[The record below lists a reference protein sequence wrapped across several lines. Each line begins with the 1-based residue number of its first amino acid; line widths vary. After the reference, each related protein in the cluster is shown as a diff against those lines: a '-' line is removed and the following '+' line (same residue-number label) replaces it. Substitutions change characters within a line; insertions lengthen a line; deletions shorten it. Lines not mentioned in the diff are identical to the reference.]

1 MLLQCVVK
9 IHIRKRYNQQQSVIR
24 IQLFVAIHRVADG
37 AYTQFV
43 CLHIAYTQLVD
54 KKKHLKSYQQTCG
67 RLLIKNLSV
76 WDLTK
81 QKKLDSI

>member
-54 KKKHLKSYQQTCG
+54 KKKTP
-67 RLLIKNLSV
+67 KNLPT
-76 WDLTK
+76 DLRAATH
-81 QKKLDSI
+81 QKLKCLGFN